1 MANAQL
7 EEVVLSL
14 IFFVLMI
21 DQASKVRVGGARILD
36 WHLKS
41 VALKDS
47 AITLTVTITGGVP

>member
-1 MANAQL
+1 L

-41 VALKDS
+41 VAPEDS